1 MFFGV
6 SQSNGVI
13 QIFAR
18 STLVAMVTKI
28 AKFKQEIG
36 V

>member
-1 MFFGV
+1 
-6 SQSNGVI
+6 
-13 QIFAR
+13 
-18 STLVAMVTKI
+18 MVTKI